1 VDKLNDPRI
10 LPFMRKISVKED
22 AAKYV
27 H

>member
-10 LPFMRKISVKED
+10 LPFMRKISVKEG
-22 AAKYV
+22 AAKSA